1 MAKKSQKDAF
11 EDITNI
17 ENAPTEVQVEAV
29 KAEDYISPPVAAR
42 TRRNKGVSPSKI
54 PRRILP
60 KDNEALAEIEQARAL
75 LNEDASDLSDSEKDY
90 AEEVS
95 ALTNEEL
102 RNRLKNLGIN
112 VGPVVESTRK
122 IYEKKLVN
130 LMSKAESGF
139 STDDNDEATPVGAE
153 VEEPPKVVRRTRKKA
168 SEDLSKAEPVENFSD
183 DDDIP
188 IVQNTSSRRRSARV
202 AKKESKAAVDTPE
215 TVQEEPASEEKPKE
229 NGDAQPAVEEQSV
242 EQVAEAPA
250 EESVAEAEQSV
261 AEAPSPSGEEAA
273 KFAAAS
279 KFKFDCS
286 FLENLPVHTILVVVF
301 LAMFMGLIW
310 HQRDAHA
317 QLLRNLTKMATYY
330 YTQLYKLVMPG
341 VEDVAPAAEPVAD
354 N

>member
-1 MAKKSQKDAF
+1 MPVKSAK
-11 EDITNI
+11 
-17 ENAPTEVQVEAV
+17 
-29 KAEDYISPPVAAR
+29 
-42 TRRNKGVSPSKI
+42 
-54 PRRILP
+54 
-60 KDNEALAEIEQARAL
+60 
-75 LNEDASDLSDSEKDY
+75 KDY

-139 STDDNDEATPVGAE
+139 STDDNEEATPVGAE

-188 IVQNTSSRRRSARV
+188 IVHNTSSRRRSARV
-202 AKKESKAAVDTPE
+202 AKKESKAVVDTPE
-215 TVQEEPASEEKPKE
+215 TVQEEPVSEEKPKE

-242 EQVAEAPA
+242 EQVAESAA
-250 EESVAEAEQSV
+250 EEPV

-273 KFAAAS
+273 KFAATS
-279 KFKFDCS
+279 KFSFDCS

>member
-17 ENAPTEVQVEAV
+17 ENAPNEVQVEAV
-29 KAEDYISPPVAAR
+29 KAEDYVSPPVAAR

-139 STDDNDEATPVGAE
+139 STDDNEDATPVGAE
-153 VEEPPKVVRRTRKKA
+153 AEEPPKVVRRTRKKM

-202 AKKESKAAVDTPE
+202 AKKESAKAVDTPE

-242 EQVAEAPA
+242 EQVAEVPA

-261 AEAPSPSGEEAA
+261 AETPSGEEAA
-273 KFAAAS
+273 TFAAR
-279 KFKFDCS
+279 KFSIDCS

-330 YTQLYKLVMPG
+330 YTQLYKLVMPD
-341 VEDVAPAAEPVAD
+341 VEDAAPAAEPVAD

>member
-1 MAKKSQKDAF
+1 MAKKSQKDEF
-11 EDITNI
+11 EDITNT

-60 KDNEALAEIEQARAL
+60 KENEALAEIEQARAL
-75 LNEDASDLSDSEKDY
+75 LNESASDLSDSEKDY

-112 VGPVVESTRK
+112 VGPVVETTRK
-122 IYEKKLVN
+122 VYEKKLVN

-139 STDDNDEATPVGAE
+139 STDDNEEATPVGEAE
-153 VEEPPKVVRRTRKKA
+153 VEEPPKIVRRTRKKA

-215 TVQEEPASEEKPKE
+215 TVQEEPTSEEKPKE

-242 EQVAEAPA
+242 EQVVEAPA
-250 EESVAEAEQSV
+250 EESIAEKSV
-261 AEAPSPSGEEAA
+261 AEAPAPSGEEAA

-279 KFKFDCS
+279 KFSLNCS
-286 FLENLPVHTILVVVF
+286 FLENLPVHTILVIVF
-301 LAMFMGLIW
+301 LALFMGLIW
-310 HQRDAHA
+310 QQRDAHA

-341 VEDVAPAAEPVAD
+341 VEDVAPAADPVAD

>member
-1 MAKKSQKDAF
+1 MAKK
-11 EDITNI
+11 
-17 ENAPTEVQVEAV
+17 
-29 KAEDYISPPVAAR
+29 
-42 TRRNKGVSPSKI
+42 
-54 PRRILP
+54 
-60 KDNEALAEIEQARAL
+60 
-75 LNEDASDLSDSEKDY
+75 KDY

-261 AEAPSPSGEEAA
+261 AETPSPSGEEAA

-341 VEDVAPAAEPVAD
+341 VEDAEPVAD